1 MERIE
6 LDDESINVATTRASK
21 VLRNGGVVMY
31 PTDTLYGLGADAFSD
46 KAVDKIYAIKGR
58 DEKKPIHC
66 IVADIAMAEEYAE
79 VTDDARLLFE
89 RLLAGGLTVILKK
102 REAVVGGIARGLDT
116 IGIRIPHNDFC
127 IQLAGAFGEPFT
139 ATSANLA
146 GHEHQWSVEAI
157 LKQLGPNA
165 EMIDLII
172 DAGELPPSAPSTV
185 VDLSGEDPLIV
196 REGAIAAADI
206 WNAIR
211 AERDN

>member
-21 VLRNGGVVMY
+21 VLRNGGVILF

-46 KAVDKIYAIKGR
+46 KAVDQIYAIKGR

-66 IVADIAMAEEYAE
+66 IVSDIAMAEEYAE

-89 RLLAGGLTVILKK
+89 RLLPGGLTVILRK
-102 REAVVGGIARGLDT
+102 RKNVRGGIARGIET

-146 GHEHQWSVEAI
+146 GHEHQRSVEAI
-157 LKQLGPNA
+157 IKRS
-165 EMIDLII
+165 E
-172 DAGELPPSAPSTV
+172 
-185 VDLSGEDPLIV
+185 
-196 REGAIAAADI
+196 
-206 WNAIR
+206 
-211 AERDN
+211 ERRVGKERRS